1 MSGVSSPRALRPD
14 EVRRQDFTVRFRGLD
29 PNEVRGFL
37 NALADDLA
45 RLYEEVTALTEDNGR
60 LRDQL
65 QEARGELQRA
75 QGDLQQAHGDPQGQV
90 TDQAVLLLN
99 QAQQLADA
107 LIDEGMQSARDL
119 LMAARHQ
126 QRDIIE
132 PGYETVQGAVVETI
146 PPAEQLLRQDG
157 SSSPDVEDVRMFAK
171 VAQVQF
177 RAVLDALDEQVNR
190 LGQFSETA
198 ERAKPADDQDWP
210 PSTNPRRSELNPR
223 PIW

>member
-1 MSGVSSPRALRPD
+1 MIAVSSPRALRPD

-45 RLYEEVTALTEDNGR
+45 RLYEEVTTLTEDNGR
-60 LRDQL
+60 LRDEL
-65 QEARGELQRA
+65 QQAQGELQHAQGELERA
-75 QGDLQQAHGDPQGQV
+75 QVGPQEQV

-119 LMAARHQ
+119 LIAARHQ

-132 PGYETVQGAVVETI
+132 PGQVADPGAVVESMSTADVL
-146 PPAEQLLRQDG
+146 PHGG
-157 SSSPDVEDVRMFAK
+157 SPSSDVEDVRMFAK
-171 VAQVQF
+171 VAQMQF

-190 LGQFSETA
+190 LGQFSGSA
-198 ERAKPADDQDWP
+198 ERAKPADDQDW
-210 PSTNPRRSELNPR
+210 SSAINPRRSELNPR
-223 PIW
+223 PMW